1 VAGSNLYRIAADG
14 TPTVLGSLP
23 GAGKLFFAGNG
34 IDIVFSNRYVLT
46 EGNVE
51 AITDPD
57 LPAVQAIDYI
67 DGYIVWAESGT
78 GRWGSSRLYDAQDY
92 DALDYAVAE
101 SAPDD
106 LVTLMVD
113 HGQVLLFGQET
124 TEQWYNAGTGGFAFS
139 RVPGAVIEYGCL
151 ARHGVAK
158 QDNSVFWLAHDRTI
172 RVLRGQT
179 ALRVSTH
186 AVEEKLSSFSR
197 VDDCEAFAHT
207 WNGHLMVTFRFPEA
221 GATWVLDVTT
231 GEWHE
236 RESFGAAY
244 WKVVDTAECYG
255 KVFVQASDTGAVG
268 YLSDTYYTE
277 FGTTLRRSWTY
288 PQVYATNKRLFHS
301 QLELVARTG
310 DAPSGEEPQV
320 LLDISD
326 DGGNT
331 WRAMPSRKLGRTGQ
345 HAKVIRWAALGS
357 ARDRV
362 YRMSLD
368 DSRVPLNVLDTT
380 LEVSG

>member
-1 VAGSNLYRIAADG
+1 L
-14 TPTVLGSLP
+14 
-23 GAGKLFFAGNG
+23 K
-34 IDIVFSNRYVLT
+34 
-46 EGNVE
+46 
-51 AITDPD
+51 
-57 LPAVQAIDYI
+57 
-67 DGYIVWAESGT
+67 
-78 GRWGSSRLYDAQDY
+78 
-92 DALDYAVAE
+92 
-101 SAPDD
+101 
-106 LVTLMVD
+106 VD

-124 TEQWYNAGTGGFAFS
+124 TEQWYNAGTAGFAFA

-277 FGTTLRRSWTY
+277 FGSTLRRSWTY

-345 HAKVIRWAALGS
+345 HAKVVRWSALGS